1 MSTKR
6 LPCTIA
12 VVAALAATSSQAQTP
27 TTATEVKKDRTQE
40 AAAVIPAEIKPD
52 FTQEGQGNVGTL
64 FNGGNVQGA
73 SGKVGA
79 YYGFRYLNHGLR
91 FDLGLGLA
99 ALAVDGDGNPANG
112 FTKVNA
118 DGSVKLNP
126 DGTVADASLAD
137 NFNTSG
143 FGKAR
148 YDYFLGDVGSLYAAV
163 LGFHDSAA
171 NLLMRTRADVGYR
184 HYFFNVPKHTLSGE
198 VGAVYT
204 LDNAI
209 FNTDLALADTNGDGR
224 VFVWGDETTFEQSGG
239 VLGARLALTYA
250 NALMDNV
257 TFSQG
262 LEVIPNVSFGDQKV
276 VGDVDAP
283 FESLRDE
290 NGQGDNKLGLGE
302 ATIINSTSQL
312 SVTVSSNMSLGVNLT
327 LSYDNGA
334 IARRNAYTNFD
345 VATAIQLGYKFF

>member
-6 LPCTIA
+6 LSYTIA
-12 VVAALAATSSQAQTP
+12 AVAALAATSSQAQTP
-27 TTATEVKKDRTQE
+27 TTATDVKKDRTQE

-52 FTQEGQGNVGTL
+52 FVQEGQGTLGTL

-79 YYGFRYLNHGLR
+79 YYGFRYLNHGFR

-99 ALAVDGDGNPANG
+99 ALAVDGDGDPANG
-112 FTKVNA
+112 FTK
-118 DGSVKLNP
+118 LNSNGEP
-126 DGTVADASLAD
+126 VTASLAD

-143 FGKAR
+143 FGKVR
-148 YDYFLGDVGSLYAAV
+148 YDYFLGDVGSLYAAA

-209 FNTDLALADTNGDGR
+209 FNTDAALADTNGDGR
-224 VFVWGDETTFEQSGG
+224 VFVWGDETAFEQSGG

-262 LEVIPNVSFGDQKV
+262 LEVIPNLSFGDQKV

-283 FESLRDE
+283 FEAARND
-290 NGQGDNKLGLGE
+290 GKGDNKLGLGE
-302 ATIINSTSQL
+302 ATIVNSTSQL
-312 SVTVSSNMSLGVNLT
+312 TVSVSSNVSLGVNMT

-334 IARRNAYTNFD
+334 IARRNAYTNVD
-345 VATAIQLGYKFF
+345 AAIAIQLGYKFF